1 MYRNL
6 LHFCTLTVN
15 YQGNLKNNPIY
26 NFIKKNKNP
35 RNKSKEVEGQYN
47 PYQLPMAF
55 FAYIEQKVKISWNHK
70 RPQIAKPMLRRK
82 NGAGGLRLPDF
93 VLYYNALVMKT
104 VWYWHKDKPVDQ
116 WSSIENPEIN
126 PYICGQL
133 IYVKGGETEQWRE
146 DS

>member
-1 MYRNL
+1 
-6 LHFCTLTVN
+6 
-15 YQGNLKNNPIY
+15 
-26 NFIKKNKNP
+26 
-35 RNKSKEVEGQYN
+35 
-47 PYQLPMAF
+47 
-55 FAYIEQKVKISWNHK
+55 
-70 RPQIAKPMLRRK
+70 MLRRK